1 MNRIKQVSLAL
12 ATAGML
18 ASGVAQAG
26 LESRAGGTM
35 LYDNVLKI
43 TWLADANYAK
53 TSGYDADGRMNWS
66 VANSWAA
73 NLLYGGYDDWRLPTG
88 SGPCAAGSPCAHSE
102 MGHMYFS
109 NNLALV
115 TNLQSDV
122 YWSGTAYAPV
132 PGVLAWQFDNYF
144 GVQSVNS
151 QTRESYA
158 WAVRPGDVAAPIP
171 EPETCAMLLA
181 GLGLLGVVAKRR
193 RRFFGA
199 S

>member
-1 MNRIKQVSLAL
+1 
-12 ATAGML
+12 
-18 ASGVAQAG
+18 
-26 LESRAGGTM
+26 
-35 LYDNVLKI
+35 
-43 TWLADANYAK
+43 
-53 TSGYDADGRMNWS
+53 
-66 VANSWAA
+66 
-73 NLLYGGYDDWRLPTG
+73 
-88 SGPCAAGSPCAHSE
+88 